1 VDDCDLN
8 MKINMLNGVQELFKA
23 EKNSL
28 NSIIQED
35 LEKYGALQDQVQKIS
50 NLSDTMETLIQNLIE
65 EVDDSRG

>member
-1 VDDCDLN
+1 MDDCDLN